1 MFRLGV
7 IEESIVHQEVLEII
21 QPYFFSQRIEEISDD
36 EYPIWH
42 INEYHISEKK
52 IIEFLDILKES
63 IKFTWYIH
71 AFNDTVLY
79 VALHKKFFALSLK
92 RDLSWN
98 EMIEYGV
105 SIAQVEKSFLENIPL
120 HI

>member
-1 MFRLGV
+1 MFRLGI
-7 IEESIVHQEVLEII
+7 IEESILHKEVLEII
-21 QPYFFSQRIEEISDD
+21 QPYFFSQRMEHVPAD

-42 INEYHISEKK
+42 INEYHIPEEK

-63 IKFTWYIH
+63 IEIAWYIH
-71 AFNDTVLY
+71 AFNETVLY
-79 VALHKKFFALSLK
+79 VAMHKKFFALSLK
-92 RDLSWN
+92 RDQTWN